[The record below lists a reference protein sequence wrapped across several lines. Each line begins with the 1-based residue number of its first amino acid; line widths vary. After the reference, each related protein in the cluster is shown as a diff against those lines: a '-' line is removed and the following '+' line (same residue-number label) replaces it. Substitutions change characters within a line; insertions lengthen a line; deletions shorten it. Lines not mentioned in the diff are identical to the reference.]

1 MLRTSDATADLDPQR
16 KRLRDQR
23 GRVPVSNALVEL
35 PGRGKTRVWQVT
47 GPRDAP
53 TLMLIHGVALTAEV
67 NWATLFEPLGRHF
80 SLVAPDLRGHGD
92 GFPVGGAFRLED
104 CADDLA
110 VLGKELELERFVA
123 VGYSMGGLIA
133 QLLFHRHPLLI
144 DGLVLCCTAR
154 NFRGAPLDR
163 LGALALP
170 AMAATVHWSPL
181 GRMVIAQLL
190 SSTLMG
196 ERTDAETRAWA
207 VSHMRRT
214 DLTTILAAM
223 QAVSEFTSH
232 EWIAGIDVPTAVVIP
247 TADRVVLPHRQHKLA
262 QAIAGAGVFEV
273 DADHGMCFNDLETF
287 SAVVRKSCAWVAAR
301 SKRERVSKPLPA
313 QELRTRTIMQD
324 YQGQRAGKL

>member
-1 MLRTSDATADLDPQR
+1 MLRTSDAAVDLSQH
-16 KRLRDQR
+16 KRPREQR
-23 GRVPVSNALVEL
+23 GRVPISNALVEL

-67 NWATLFEPLGRHF
+67 NWATLFEPLGRHYN
-80 SLVAPDLRGHGD
+80 LVAPDLRGHGD
-92 GFPVGGAFRLED
+92 GFPVGATFRLED
-104 CADDLA
+104 CADDIAALS
-110 VLGKELELERFVA
+110 KELELERFIA

-163 LGALALP
+163 LGVLALP

-196 ERTDAETRAWA
+196 ERTDVQTRAWA

-223 QAVSEFTSH
+223 QAVSEFSSSD
-232 EWIAGIDVPTAVVIP
+232 WIADIDVPTAVVIP
-247 TADRVVLPHRQHKLA
+247 TADRVVPPHRQHKLA
-262 QAIAGAGVFEV
+262 QAIPAAGVFEV

-287 SAVVRKSCAWVAAR
+287 STVVHKSCAWVVGRSHREAAT
-301 SKRERVSKPLPA
+301 KRLPA
-313 QELRTRTIMQD
+313 QELRARTIMKD
-324 YQGQRAGKL
+324 YRGQRAGKL